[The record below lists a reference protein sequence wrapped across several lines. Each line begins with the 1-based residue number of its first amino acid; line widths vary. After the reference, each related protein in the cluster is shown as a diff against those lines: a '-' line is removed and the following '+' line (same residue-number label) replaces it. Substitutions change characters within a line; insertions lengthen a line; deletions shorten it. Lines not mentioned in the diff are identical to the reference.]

1 MKRWKQLALAAS
13 GLLIAYS
20 IWTTWNRI
28 FEVEAEPKL
37 TYKHMDGKAFSSN
50 YLLEIP
56 IYGPIMVD
64 ASDPS
69 LFWLN
74 DATYSVHIQKLLQ
87 QASAD
92 SRIKGILLRLNTSG
106 GSVTGS
112 EAIYSALMNYRKTTQ
127 NPVVAYT
134 EETSASGGVM
144 SMMGAE
150 AIYAAPG
157 SNIGSIGVVAGE
169 LLMYDKL
176 SSYSTSGGESFSS
189 ENGIEKMVIFA
200 GKGKDLGYLNRKPT
214 DEELKVMRESVNNTY
229 TEFVKL
235 VAKTRNIPE
244 KTIRDKMGAYL
255 FGNKQAE
262 KLKLIDGTKNHTEAI
277 AELAKRAKIGDD
289 FRVVRAKA
297 PTSTFPWSGNA
308 ASVLSFEQKQ
318 QLLVQDRCATAR
330 TRALMYYGNP
340 QNLCQP
346 VGSVR

>member
-13 GLLIAYS
+13 GLLIAYG

-37 TYKHMDGKAFSSN
+37 TYKHIDGKASSTN
-50 YLLEIP
+50 YLLEVP

-69 LFWLN
+69 LFWTN
-74 DATYSVHIQKLLQ
+74 EATYSVHIQKLLQ

-92 SRIKGILLRLNTSG
+92 PRVKGILLRLNTGG
-106 GSVTGS
+106 GSATGA
-112 EAIYSALMNYRKTTQ
+112 EAIYNALMNYRKTTQ
-127 NPVVAYT
+127 KPVVAYI
-134 EETSASGGVM
+134 EEMSASGGVM

-157 SNIGSIGVVAGE
+157 SDIGSIGVVDDK

-176 SSYSTSGGESFSS
+176 SSYSTPGGESFSS
-189 ENGIEKMVIFA
+189 ENGIEEMLIFA
-200 GKGKDLGYLNRKPT
+200 GKGKDLGHLHRKPT
-214 DEELKVMRESVNNTY
+214 AEELKVMQESVNNIY
-229 TEFVKL
+229 AEFVQL

-244 KTIRDKMGAYL
+244 ATIREKMGAYQ

-262 KLKLIDGTKNHTEAI
+262 KLKLIDGTKHHSEAI
-277 AELAKRAKIGDD
+277 ADLARRAKIGDD

-297 PTSTFPWSGNA
+297 PTPAFAWNGYG
-308 ASVLSFEQKQ
+308 ASILSFEQKQ
-318 QLLVQDRCATAR
+318 QLLAQDRCTLANSR
-330 TRALMYYGNP
+330 VLMYYGNP
-340 QNLCQP
+340 RSLCRP
-346 VGSVR
+346 VSRS